1 MTSDDEV
8 FLDGNPVLHFQPAVD
23 LTTGRLLGF
32 EALVRWQSPQQGLVP
47 PNVLLPWA
55 EKSGYILNLN
65 SWVLSEACFQAASWP
80 SALQVAVNCSTSQ
93 LQKHLTS
100 IATATALEGSG
111 LNPDRLTIEVT
122 ENTVA
127 DEDASGDLDALS
139 RLGVHLAVDNVGTSW
154 STLENLRRFAIETA
168 KIDREFISGLEAHEG
183 MNRAIVE
190 AIIHVIHSLAMTT
203 VAEGIET
210 AEQVAI
216 LQEFGADVGQGYFFA
231 RPLPSDQAYVIANAE
246 PRTVFAFTAETES
259 PSENS
264 DEKSDETRDAKSDE
278 TRDETR
284 DVTREVIVLESTSDS
299 ELEISTAHLL

>member
-1 MTSDDEV
+1 MTFGDEV

-23 LTTGRLLGF
+23 LATGRLLGF
-32 EALVRWQSPQQGLVP
+32 EALVRWQDSQQGLIP

-55 EKSGYILNLN
+55 EKNGYILNLN
-65 SWVLSEACFQAASWP
+65 AWVLSEACFQAASWP

-93 LQKHLTS
+93 LQEHRTS
-100 IATATALEGSG
+100 IAAANALEGSG

-127 DEDASGDLDALS
+127 DEQANKDLDELS
-139 RLGVHLAVDNVGTSW
+139 HLGVHLAVDNVGTSW

-231 RPLPSDQAYVIANAE
+231 RPLPSDQAYALANAE
-246 PRTVFAFTAETES
+246 PRTVFALTAETEG
-259 PSENS
+259 PSSEGPS
-264 DEKSDETRDAKSDE
+264 STSIDEIAGTHDGT
-278 TRDETR
+278 TP
-284 DVTREVIVLESTSDS
+284 ESTPEA
-299 ELEISTAHLL
+299 ELEISRVHVL